1 MQNLLTAFPP
11 PPLFLSRSFTVISP
25 EKWRNSGAG
34 GKSQKKEESIH
45 QMRTTLSTQIFL
57 PVDSVVLLVIV
68 MEGGGGASVKRVTA
82 LSQSAV
88 ACTS

>member
-1 MQNLLTAFPP
+1 
-11 PPLFLSRSFTVISP
+11 
-25 EKWRNSGAG
+25 
-34 GKSQKKEESIH
+34 
-45 QMRTTLSTQIFL
+45 MRTTLSTQIFL

-68 MEGGGGASVKRVTA
+68 TEGGEVGVVVAAASMKRVTA